1 MLTSYQVTEYRVAIG
16 EQVLFPVAFMFRP
29 EILHALDAVAT
40 VPTCVV
46 AGPGVNILVGLPGGL
61 VTLYISYELSKKIKS
76 VSSKES

>member
-1 MLTSYQVTEYRVAIG
+1 
-16 EQVLFPVAFMFRP
+16 MFRP
-29 EILHALDAVAT
+29 EMLHALDAVAMA
-40 VPTCVV
+40 PTCVV